1 MLSERML
8 TAVVKQ
14 LAKSELALKP
24 TDETMMPAPEPGRKY
39 MLYMHVPFCQRLCPY
54 CSFNRYAYR
63 EDVARPYFRNMR
75 KEMLMVR
82 DLGYDI
88 ESIYMGGGTP
98 TIMLDELCE
107 TLDLARDIWDIREV
121 ASETNPNHLEQ
132 PYLDALKGRVQRMS
146 VGVQSFNNDLLKQM
160 DRFEKY
166 GSGEEIFERIGQ
178 AIPYFDSLNVDM
190 IFNFPSQTEDIL
202 FDDLEKI
209 ATCGARQTTFSPL
222 YVSHGTMSKMTR
234 TLGKMDYAREYRYYQ
249 ILDGVLAGG
258 EDPLFH
264 RTTLW
269 TFTRNGADGASAPN
283 VANAA
288 SAPNDAS
295 APSTASVPQIDEFQT
310 FYDQYPA
317 IGSGSI
323 TYLNRCLYVN
333 TFSIKE
339 YNEAIESGRMSLM
352 GKSVMAERDLMRY
365 CFLVNLYK
373 LRFDKHAFKREFGVS
388 VERGLPV
395 ELAFMRANRAFAT
408 DNADEITLTPRG
420 RYLVVVMY
428 RQFLSAMNNLREQAR
443 AALSGPERELLFG
456 DGTMR

>member
-8 TAVVKQ
+8 TTIIKQ
-14 LAKSELALKP
+14 LACRGLALNP
-24 TDETMMPAPEPGRKY
+24 TNETVMPAPEPGRKY
-39 MLYMHVPFCQRLCPY
+39 MLYMHVPFCERLCPY
-54 CSFNRYAYR
+54 CSFNRYAFR
-63 EDVARPYFRNMR
+63 EDVARPYFANMR
-75 KEMLMVR
+75 REMRMVKN
-82 DLGYDI
+82 LGYDI

-98 TIMLDELCE
+98 TILLDELCE
-107 TLDLARDIWDIREV
+107 TLDEARDLWNIREV
-121 ASETNPNHLEQ
+121 ASETNPNHLVQ
-132 PYLDALKGRVQRMS
+132 PYLDALKGRIQRLS

-160 DRFEKY
+160 DRFDKY
-166 GSGEEIFERIGQ
+166 GSGEEILERIGE
-178 AIPYFDSLNVDM
+178 ALPYFNSLNVDM

-202 FDDLEKI
+202 LDDLEKI

-222 YVSHGTMSKMTR
+222 YVSNGTMRKMTS
-234 TLGKMDYAREYRYYQ
+234 TLGKMDYSREYRYYQ

-258 EDPLFH
+258 SDPLFH

-269 TFTRNGADGASAPN
+269 TFTRNVESDALLGVGSAGGAE
-283 VANAA
+283 
-288 SAPNDAS
+288 DAS
-295 APSTASVPQIDEFQT
+295 APQIDEFQT

-323 TYLNRCLYVN
+323 TYLNRSLYVN
-333 TFSIKE
+333 TFSLRE

-352 GKSVMAERDLMRY
+352 GRSDMSERDLMRY

-373 LRFDKHAFKREFGVS
+373 LRLDKHAFAREFGVS
-388 VERGLPV
+388 IERGLPV
-395 ELAFMRANRAFAT
+395 EMAFMRANRAFAT
-408 DNADEITLTPRG
+408 DTSDELTLTPRG

>member
-8 TAVVKQ
+8 TTVVKQ
-14 LAKSELALKP
+14 LARCELALKP
-24 TDETMMPAPEPGRKY
+24 TDEAMMPAPEPGRKY

-54 CSFNRYAYR
+54 CSFNRYAFR
-63 EDVARPYFRNMR
+63 EDVARPYFANMR

-121 ASETNPNHLEQ
+121 ASETNPNHLVQ
-132 PYLDALKGRVQRMS
+132 PYLDALKGRVQRLS
-146 VGVQSFNNDLLKQM
+146 VGVQSFNDDLLKQM
-160 DRFEKY
+160 DRYDKY
-166 GSGEEIFERIGQ
+166 GSGAEIYERITG
-178 AIPYFDSLNVDM
+178 ALPYFDSLNVDM
-190 IFNFPSQTEDIL
+190 IFNFPSQTEEIL
-202 FDDLEKI
+202 FDDLEKV

-234 TLGKMDYAREYRYYQ
+234 TLGKMDYPREYRYYQ

-258 EDPLFH
+258 DDPLFH

-269 TFTRNGADGASAPN
+269 TFTRNGADEATRDGA
-283 VANAA
+283 
-288 SAPNDAS
+288 
-295 APSTASVPQIDEFQT
+295 PQIDEFQT

-323 TYLNRCLYVN
+323 TYLNRSLYVN

-352 GKSVMAERDLMRY
+352 GRSDMSERDLMRY

-373 LRFDKHAFKREFGVS
+373 LRLDKRAFAREFGVS
-388 VERGLPV
+388 IERGLPV

-408 DNADEITLTPRG
+408 DTPDELTLTPRG

-443 AALSGPERELLFG
+443 NALSGPERELLFG
-456 DGTMR
+456 DGTQR